1 MDRITLLIDMDCF
14 YVQVEQKVHPET
26 VGLPCAVIQYTS
38 LAAASLVAVSYEARE
53 KGVTRSM
60 NGDAAKNQCPDLLL
74 FQVPMRRGKADLT
87 KYRDASAEVIKSI
100 SKFTSKIERASI
112 DEAYIDATD
121 LLSSDTSESTISLE
135 RSNVVVDPDS
145 MKHLYDPGDLPNP
158 PYSCSINEISGQMD
172 AIECLC
178 DGRKLRQALCLAQKI
193 KDQILADT
201 GFRCS
206 IGVSSNRMLSKIAC
220 SLNKP
225 DKITI
230 VPLESVQHLMNFTR
244 VKKVPGLGGKLGKDL
259 ALRFN
264 LEFIGSLTAVPLPR
278 LIEEYGEKTGA
289 WLYELCRGRDYQAV
303 STRTLVKS
311 IACSKNFLGKSALK
325 KDAEIL
331 HWLTNLA
338 GEIVERVAIDR
349 ANHNRLPTALSLF
362 LRSDQSDTR
371 SRALN
376 PNILAS
382 ILPRSQQMEEEETEA
397 QIARRIA
404 EMAYGSVRSLIGTAA
419 ITNISLSVGK
429 FKSDHSAACGDV
441 KKLLTEPP
449 KLVERESFFRQFF
462 ETGNQAEPSTPK
474 KVAFEGSLHQATE
487 PKAQEETKA
496 SKELVY
502 FQRHNSTTEKV
513 LCEECGSYVLVHLMP
528 EHRDFH
534 FARRVQQEW
543 NREVNRTL
551 QPLQVKKETRTIRE
565 TKRGRGRGKRDLGLA
580 KIDTFFLKRD

>member
-1 MDRITLLIDMDCF
+1 
-14 YVQVEQKVHPET
+14 
-26 VGLPCAVIQYTS
+26 
-38 LAAASLVAVSYEARE
+38 
-53 KGVTRSM
+53 M

-87 KYRDASAEVIKSI
+87 KYRDAN
-100 SKFTSKIERASI
+100 
-112 DEAYIDATD
+112 
-121 LLSSDTSESTISLE
+121 LLSSDTSESAISLE
-135 RSNVVVDPDS
+135 RSNVVIDPDS

-158 PYSCSINEISGQMD
+158 PYSCSINEISGQMA

-278 LIEEYGEKTGA
+278 LIEEYGEKTGT

-311 IACSKNFLGKSALK
+311 IACSKNFLGKSSLK

-371 SRALN
+371 SRALS

-429 FKSDHSAACGDV
+429 FKSDHSAACDV
-441 KKLLTEPP
+441 KKFLTEPP
-449 KLVERESFFRQFF
+449 KLVKRESFFRQFF
-462 ETGNQAEPSTPK
+462 EIGNQAEPSTPK

-502 FQRHNSTTEKV
+502 FQRHNSTAEKV

-565 TKRGRGRGKRDLGLA
+565 TKRGRGQGKRDLGLA